1 MGRVKGH
8 AERPHDR
15 APPPVSTATQERRPL
30 GTDGAQEEFRGSAP
44 SVRDFTPLRLA
55 PAVDAQL
62 SRYAVRM
69 LEDAITEAMPWHW
82 IRRAEDL
89 DHARPRP
96 GDWHGQAT
104 REDLAERYARLTE
117 QAEAC
122 REHAELLRRYPLPI
136 GEDLAALVVA
146 IIGGD
151 PR

>member
-1 MGRVKGH
+1 MS
-8 AERPHDR
+8 A
-15 APPPVSTATQERRPL
+15 TTQERPGWGPEAAHKSFGGDTHSL
-30 GTDGAQEEFRGSAP
+30 
-44 SVRDFTPLRLA
+44 RDNGPVRLA

-82 IRRAEDL
+82 TRRAEGL
-89 DHARPRP
+89 DNARPRP
-96 GDWHGQAT
+96 GDFHGQAT
-104 REDLAERYARLTE
+104 REDLADRYARLTE

-122 REHAELLRRYPLPI
+122 REHAELLRRYPPPI

>member
-1 MGRVKGH
+1 MT
-8 AERPHDR
+8 
-15 APPPVSTATQERRPL
+15 TATQQRPGG
-30 GTDGAQEEFRGSAP
+30 GTEALNKSFAGDTHSLPEHAA
-44 SVRDFTPLRLA
+44 VRLA

-82 IRRAEDL
+82 THRAEQLED
-89 DHARPRP
+89 ARPRP
-96 GDWHGQAT
+96 TDYRGQAT

-117 QAEAC
+117 QADAC
-122 REHAELLRRYPLPI
+122 RLHSRFLREYPTPI